1 MLECSEHPQ
10 KHHAAVF
17 EKYADK
23 RYKRAS
29 LFVEAEI
36 QKGFQLPQQ
45 NHRDSLG
52 TSSWLRK

>member
-1 MLECSEHPQ
+1 MLECSEQPQ
-10 KHHAAVF
+10 KHHSAVF

-45 NHRDSLG
+45 IRRDSYSTG
-52 TSSWLRK
+52 SWHRK